1 MCKHS
6 ISLLFKLAQINLIQ
20 FIHSSVN
27 AYCATQS
34 CDQLFM
40 APSVWAANKLHEG
53 VANMFNFQCPWQHV
67 VGTSLVFTGSAVP
80 EQPPR
85 KKCKRKVKDTSNA
98 NALSSLQL
106 EGSSGIAP
114 PCTLPALTF
123 ANAVEVTDT
132 AERFPTW
139 VEDVFQQT
147 SQLQCSH
154 FLPFASLCYSP
165 RPESVQTHRY
175 IVILLCVT
183 DSGNK

>member
-1 MCKHS
+1 MYVQAFNQS
-6 ISLLFKLAQINLIQ
+6 FVQVGSNQSD

-175 IVILLCVT
+175 SVISLCVT